1 MTSKLTIAAI
11 VLMAVVSATCAS
23 KDKPAASASGAS
35 AASGSVSAGK
45 SDYEKAIKAAME
57 AEKKAA
63 SVDSEWRD
71 TGELISQAEEAAAK
85 GDYAAATRLANKAK
99 MQGMNGYEQ
108 GMGQKDAGPRF

>member
-23 KDKPAASASGAS
+23 KDKPASSASGATPM
-35 AASGSVSAGK
+35 AASGSAGK

-57 AEKKAA
+57 AENKAA

-71 TGELISQAEEAAAK
+71 TGKLISQAEEAAAK
-85 GDYAAATRLANKAK
+85 GDYAAATKLANKAMK
-99 MQGMNGYEQ
+99 QGENGYAQ
-108 GMGQKDAGPRF
+108 GKGQKDAGPRF